1 MEKVTKTTLSNVTLG
16 EIIMSNRT
24 IARLFDEY
32 ADAAH
37 AVRELEYFGIPSG
50 DIGLVANN
58 AEQRI
63 IKESGEN
70 EAVPGAEIGAG
81 VGAVAGGGVGVLTGL
96 GLLAIPGVGP
106 VVAAG
111 WLAALAVGAVGG
123 AAAGGLLGGLVG
135 AGISTDTANVFV
147 EGVRRGGSLVTVR
160 VPEEKVAEVD
170 AILDRNAVNPAS
182 RRAEYA
188 AVGWSAF
195 DPEGPILSKADIDRE
210 RGAAGRQ
217 PLY

>member
-1 MEKVTKTTLSNVTLG
+1 MPT
-16 EIIMSNRT
+16 RT

-37 AVRELEYFGIPSG
+37 AVQELEHFGIPRD

-58 AEQRI
+58 AENRI
-63 IKESGEN
+63 AKEDAGN

-81 VGAVAGGGVGVLTGL
+81 LGAVAGGGAGVLAGL

-111 WLAALAVGAVGG
+111 WLVALAVGAAGG

-135 AGISTDTANVFV
+135 AGIEDDQAHVFV
-147 EGVRRGGSLVTVR
+147 EGVRRGGTLVSVR
-160 VPEEKVAEVD
+160 VPEERLAEVD

-188 AVGWSAF
+188 SAGWSAF
-195 DPEGPILSKADIDRE
+195 DPAGPVLTQADIDRE
-210 RGAAGRQ
+210 RAAASRQ

>member
-1 MEKVTKTTLSNVTLG
+1 MPT
-16 EIIMSNRT
+16 RT

-37 AVRELEYFGIPSG
+37 AVRELEYFGIPRD
-50 DIGLVANN
+50 DISLVANN
-58 AEQRI
+58 AGHGVM
-63 IKESGEN
+63 KEGGGT

-81 VGAVAGGGVGVLTGL
+81 VGAVAGGGAGVLAGL

-111 WLAALAVGAVGG
+111 WLAALAVGVVGG
-123 AAAGGLLGGLVG
+123 AAAGGLLGGLIG
-135 AGISTDTANVFV
+135 AGIEAENAHVFV
-147 EGVRRGGSLVTVR
+147 EGVRRGGTLVSVR
-160 VPEEKVAEVD
+160 IPEERLAEVD

-195 DPEGPILSKADIDRE
+195 DPEGPILTKADIDRE
-210 RGAAGRQ
+210 RRAAGRQ

>member
-1 MEKVTKTTLSNVTLG
+1 
-16 EIIMSNRT
+16 MSNRT

-37 AVRELEYFGIPSG
+37 AVDDLETAGIAHD
-50 DIGLVANN
+50 DISLVANN
-58 AEQRI
+58 AHNRVFGPGMT
-63 IKESGEN
+63 SGT

-81 VGAVAGGGVGVLTGL
+81 VGAVAGGSAGILAGL

-111 WLAALAVGAVGG
+111 WLVALAAGAAGG

-135 AGISTDTANVFV
+135 AGVSNEHAEVFV
-147 EGVRRGGSLVTVR
+147 EGVRRGGALVTVR
-160 VPEEKVAEVD
+160 VPDERVAEVD
-170 AILDRNAVNPAS
+170 AILDRNAVDPVS

-188 AVGWSAF
+188 ATGWSAF
-195 DPEGPILSKADIDRE
+195 DPDGPNPTDADRASISPPM
-210 RGAAGRQ
+210 GR
-217 PLY
+217 

>member
-1 MEKVTKTTLSNVTLG
+1 LES
-16 EIIMSNRT
+16 IMPSRT

-32 ADAAH
+32 EDAAH
-37 AVRELEYFGIPSG
+37 AVRELEAAGIPHD
-50 DIGLVANN
+50 DISIVANN
-58 AEQRI
+58 AGNRI
-63 IKESGEN
+63 RTADETSGN

-111 WLAALAVGAVGG
+111 WLVALAVGAAGG

-135 AGISTDTANVFV
+135 AGISDEHAEVFV
-147 EGVRRGGSLVTVR
+147 EGVRRGGTLVTVR
-160 VPEEKVAEVD
+160 VADGGVAGVD
-170 AILDRNAVNPAS
+170 AILDRNAVDPVS

-188 AVGWSAF
+188 ASGWSSY
-195 DPEGPILSKADIDRE
+195 DPKGSVVTEADIDRQ
-210 RGAAGRQ
+210 AAHR
-217 PLY
+217 

>member
-1 MEKVTKTTLSNVTLG
+1 MPT
-16 EIIMSNRT
+16 RT

-37 AVRELEYFGIPSG
+37 AVRELEYFGTARD
-50 DIGLVANN
+50 DISLVANN
-58 AEQRI
+58 VDHKIQAESNGNQV
-63 IKESGEN
+63 SSSSN

-81 VGAVAGGGVGVLTGL
+81 VGAVAGGGAGVLAGL

-111 WLAALAVGAVGG
+111 WLVALAVGAAGG
-123 AAAGGLLGGLVG
+123 AVAGGLLGGLVG
-135 AGISTDTANVFV
+135 AGIPREHAELFL
-147 EGVRRGGSLVTVR
+147 EGVRRGGTLVTVR
-160 VPEEKVAEVD
+160 VPEERVAEID
-170 AILDRNAVNPAS
+170 AILDRNAVDPAS

-188 AVGWSAF
+188 ALGWSAF
-195 DPEGPILSKADIDRE
+195 DPAGPLLTKADIDRE
-210 RGAAGRQ
+210 RTAAGRQ